1 MSQIYDI
8 SETACDMQNYASFT
22 PEWNCWWLKHA
33 FQQEGIRKTDP
44 SVFLVNLPTASFP
57 CSLPKAPQK
66 PEEVLLI

>member
-22 PEWNCWWLKHA
+22 PERNCWWLKHA
-33 FQQEGIRKTDP
+33 IQQEDIRKTDQ
-44 SVFLVNLPTASFP
+44 SVFLVSLPTASFP